1 MPKIT
6 LMLILA
12 ATRAL
17 RAPIIT
23 HTRRRLHIAAASRS
37 DLEGMTVPLLKDQLR
52 TQGLTVGGKKAEL
65 VKRLLE
71 SAPAAAVPAPIK
83 PAPMSRDAPSPQ
95 RVGGRARSDVLATMV
110 PRPRPRGGSNARR
123 DDGRARED
131 PQATE
136 RRDGGRASADPRAT
150 SAARAAARPHSDV
163 RSAER
168 CEAEIVQ
175 FGPLG
180 ASVVLEFR
188 DGRFG
193 DGLILQKELQYLR
206 ESRRGA
212 GAEAGEVVP
221 AFATP
226 SLAEGKFDVFL
237 RPPTAEGKARDA
249 GALILAELERRGGRL
264 DVGDKSLP
272 ADIAAALPGLSK
284 SVFKNAVGNLYRA
297 KKIVPGKYDL
307 RLAELEEE

>member
-1 MPKIT
+1 MQR
-6 LMLILA
+6 LR
-12 ATRAL
+12 TRS
-17 RAPIIT
+17 
-23 HTRRRLHIAAASRS
+23 IAAASRGE
-37 DLEGMTVPLLKDQLR
+37 LEAFTVPVLKDRLR
-52 TQGLTVGGKKAEL
+52 EQGLKVGGKKAEL
-65 VKRLLE
+65 VERLLE

-83 PAPMSRDAPSPQ
+83 PAPSAMPGDAPKSQ
-95 RVGGRARSDVLATMV
+95 RDDGRARSDVLATMV
-110 PRPRPRGGSNARR
+110 PRPRPRGDSNARR
-123 DDGRARED
+123 DDGRPRSD
-131 PQATE
+131 PRAAE
-136 RRDGGRASADPRAT
+136 RRDGGDPRPT

-206 ESRRGA
+206 EARRGA
-212 GAEAGEVVP
+212 GAEAGEVIP

-249 GALILAELERRGGRL
+249 GALILAELESNGGRL
-264 DVGDKSLP
+264 DVGDKSSP
-272 ADIAAALPGLSK
+272 ADIAASLPGLSK